1 MPNHRTILQLL
12 LEERPWAETTEIAS
26 CSRRDISKVKSVIAD
41 RQVTS
46 ADTVTEDM
54 LAEWFPDRRRARAE
68 YVPPDFAGVLAAQKA
83 SKHFTLQLAW
93 NRYVDAPGI
102 GKKYGY
108 SQFCSL
114 YAEYV
119 DSNDLVAVLH
129 HDPGRA
135 LFVDWAG
142 DTMTIVDQTTGTTAK
157 AYLFVAV
164 LPYSGMVF
172 CHAYLN
178 MKTSAW
184 LDAHIRAFTFF
195 DGVVQLVVPDNA
207 ATATHRMSKADR
219 ARVVTTRYQELADHY
234 AVAIVP
240 AGVKRPRH
248 KAAVE
253 SAVNVI
259 NTRVIGYLEDSE
271 WATIDELNSAI
282 ASRIHEINHELRRKD
297 DTTRFD
303 RFDAEEREHLAGLP
317 QTQFEEVDW
326 KILKVGRNYHISAD
340 GQHYSVPYRMTGRQV
355 RVRLTR
361 VRVTVFDGED
371 VVCEHSRRLG
381 RKGQYSTLAEHVPP
395 QHEHLKD
402 LYSREWFLR
411 RARGFGPATV
421 EIIEQVLDRHAI
433 EAQGYLDC
441 QNILSTLGKKNR
453 PRLEAACQELIRR
466 GGYAT
471 YTTLKRILATIDSDQ
486 KAPPRPRPVA
496 SAPRRA
502 ETANPGPDVFV
513 RDPSHYDLSDE
524 DGER

>member
-1 MPNHRTILQLL
+1 MPNHRKILQLL
-12 LEERPWAETTEIAS
+12 LEERPWAEITLIAS
-26 CSRRDISKVKSVIAD
+26 CSRRDISKVKTLLVDQSII
-41 RQVTS
+41 S
-46 ADTVTEDM
+46 ADSVTEDM
-54 LAEWFPDRRRARAE
+54 LAHWFPDRRRTRTE
-68 YVPPDFAGVLAAQKA
+68 YVQPDFASVLAAQKA

-93 NRYVDAPGI
+93 NRYADAPGV

-108 SQFCSL
+108 SQFCAL

-119 DSNDLVAVLH
+119 NSNDLVAVLH
-129 HDPGRA
+129 HEPGRA

-142 DTMTIVDQTTGTTAK
+142 DTMTIVDQATGETAK
-157 AYLFVAV
+157 AYLFVAA

-172 CHAYLN
+172 CRAYLN
-178 MKTSAW
+178 MRTSAW
-184 LDAHIRAFTFF
+184 LDAHIAAFAYY
-195 DGVVQLVVPDNA
+195 DAVPRIVVPDNA

-282 ASRIHEINHELRRKD
+282 DDRIHEINHDLRRKD

-303 RFDAEEREHLAGLP
+303 RFTAEEREHLSTLP
-317 QTQFEEVDW
+317 EARFEEVEW
-326 KILKVGRNYHISAD
+326 KILKVQRNYHISAD
-340 GQHYSVPYRMTGRQV
+340 GQHYSVPYRLAGRQV
-355 RVRLTR
+355 RVRLTS
-361 VRVTVFDGED
+361 VRVTIFDGED

-421 EIIEQVLDRHAI
+421 EVIGQVLDRHEI

-453 PRLEAACQELIRR
+453 PRLEAACQELIGR

-471 YTTLKRILATIDSDQ
+471 YTTLKRIIAAIDSDQ

-496 SAPRRA
+496 STRLLADSCD
-502 ETANPGPDVFV
+502 PGPGVFV
-513 RDPSHYDLSDE
+513 RGSSHYDLPDE